1 MKCTCIWAATTSSK
15 GQPMNVL
22 QLLIEEKSCLKLRCK
37 VLIRVQRN
45 ILRCQ
50 TFKSVLKDKKTTGL
64 EYIEPGMY
72 IFQTAKSPADLRKAM
87 QAEQ

>member
-1 MKCTCIWAATTSSK
+1 
-15 GQPMNVL
+15 
-22 QLLIEEKSCLKLRCK
+22 
-37 VLIRVQRN
+37 LIRVQRN

-72 IFQTAKSPADLRKAM
+72 TFQTAKSPADLRKAM